1 MLCNTMSVML
11 PKEIN
16 YDLPVSL
23 PSNVSSMNVSIV
35 PVNGSSFSCATAGQ
49 IVQFDL
55 PARGYSDFKTLS
67 IRYNATCVAT
77 GFSKMRCTPLYGP
90 FQRLEVLFAGQGQ
103 NINAYNQTMNM
114 LVNTRMSVADKIATS
129 VNYGWKLEGANVVQ
143 TLQGCDGRSCTGTDA
158 FTLSGPLPCICDRYL
173 PTGMMPPIRVQIT
186 LDSIANIFAPA
197 DANVIFTTT
206 GSIETGNPASSACVV
221 PTDFILSDFCLNYN
235 VLDFGPEIDNAVR
248 SMGEKISIKSQG
260 YSNVSNTLPTGTNGQ
275 VELIYSTKL
284 ASIKSLFLHCSVAG
298 TTNGI
303 FDAYEVTTLG
313 DCQFNVGGKF
323 FPQSRPLSAAV
334 ANRAMLLLDLK
345 KACGDLYNKSNTTI
359 NNQELLTIV
368 AFTVVNPAK
377 SYCDVSTQVLQGS
390 ESVLLSGTSTNN
402 SPTTCRLNI
411 TQATPATVN
420 AALIAAFDCLIE
432 IEPAAKGVRVIQ

>member
-1 MLCNTMSVML
+1 MSVML

-23 PSNVSSMNVSIV
+23 PSNVSSMDVSIV

-67 IRYNATCVAT
+67 IRYKATCVGT
-77 GFSKMRCTPLYGP
+77 GVSKMRCTPVYGP

-103 NINAYNQTMNM
+103 SINAYNQTMNM

-129 VNYGWKLEGANVVQ
+129 VNYGWKLENPLHVQ
-143 TLQGCDGRSCTGTDA
+143 TLQGCDGRSCSSGDV
-158 FTLSGPLPCICDRYL
+158 FTLSGPLPCILSECDRYL
-173 PTGMMPPIRVQIT
+173 PTGMMSRIRLQIT
-186 LDSIANIFAPA
+186 LDSVNTIFAPA
-197 DANVIFTTT
+197 DVAIGVNVEQGIPF
-206 GSIETGNPASSACVV
+206 SSACVV

-235 VLDFGPEIDNAVR
+235 ILDFGPEIDNAVR
-248 SMGEKISIKSQG
+248 SMGEKITIKSQS

-313 DCQFNVGGKF
+313 DRQFNVGGKL

-334 ANRAMLLLDLK
+334 ANRAMLLLELK
-345 KACGDLYNKSNTTI
+345 KACGGLYNKSNTMSI
-359 NNQELLTIV
+359 NNQELLTIGT
-368 AFTVVNPAK
+368 ASTVVNPAK
-377 SYCDVSTQVLQGS
+377 SYYGVSTQVLQGS

-402 SPTTCRLNI
+402 SPITCRLNI
-411 TQATPATVN
+411 TQATPQTVN
-420 AALIAAFDCLIE
+420 ASLICAYDCLIE
-432 IEPAAKGVRVIQ
+432 IQPATKDVRVIQ